1 MFEVSTRMVNQWEN
15 CVGSKAQRKGGEL
28 SHFRPI
34 TCLLV
39 QLMRKLFTAGMLVDT
54 IIMKITCNLHR
65 KSLSPY
71 RNRKDVE
78 ETHEAQKISCLLQ
91 KVQKR
96 PWNGMGGL

>member
-1 MFEVSTRMVNQWEN
+1 
-15 CVGSKAQRKGGEL
+15 
-28 SHFRPI
+28 
-34 TCLLV
+34 
-39 QLMRKLFTAGMLVDT
+39 MRKLFTAGMLVDT